1 MIGIHDY
8 TKFIKRGYGR
18 TTDHAVKDVR
28 AGIMTREEALDI
40 INKIDPKRP
49 GTIDYFLKIT
59 GMSEDELME
68 KIKALRDSPSRKLP

>member
-18 TTDHAVKDVR
+18 TTDHAVKDIR
-28 AGIMTREEALDI
+28 AGIMTREEALDF

-49 GTIDYFLKIT
+49 DAMDHFLKIT
-59 GMSEDELME
+59 GMSEDEFIE
-68 KIKALRDSPSRKLP
+68 KIKAVRDGASKKLP